1 MDNLNQFANWE
12 SDPQILEQ
20 FFNWIRFESKLKT
33 LKLDIDTNISEIKQE
48 IMPKILVS
56 TVHREID
63 GKGWRSVTLHG
74 YSSMMTDDDNYYK
87 EKGFVLPEN
96 KEWTD
101 ISRFFPKT
109 KEWLLKNIPF
119 SKFGRIRLMILE
131 PGGYV
136 SPHIDYPKGNCL
148 AGINIAI
155 NHPQDTEYI
164 VNGEK
169 ICWTE
174 GDSRLIDIGSV
185 HAIYNNSDEHRVHI
199 IIHSDP
205 IDQWS
210 VGVMQIV
217 CRSYLKELV
226 NS

>member
-1 MDNLNQFANWE
+1 MAILNQFTHWE
-12 SDPQILEQ
+12 SNTQILEQ

-33 LKLDIDTNISEIKQE
+33 LKIDIDTNTSEIKHE
-48 IMPKILVS
+48 IMPKIAVS

-63 GKGWRSVTLHG
+63 GKGWKSITLHG
-74 YSSMMTDDDNYYK
+74 YSSLMTDDDNHYQ
-87 EKGFVLPEN
+87 EKGFILPEN

-136 SPHIDYPKGNCL
+136 SPHIDYPNGNCL
-148 AGINIAI
+148 TGINIAI
-155 NHPQDTEYI
+155 NHPRDTEYI
-164 VNGEK
+164 VDGEK
-169 ICWTE
+169 IYWIE
-174 GDSRLIDIGSV
+174 GDSRLIDIGSI
-185 HAIYNNSDEHRVHI
+185 HAIYNNSSEHRVHI

-210 VGVMQIV
+210 ADMMRIV
-217 CRSYLKELV
+217 CRSYLKE
-226 NS
+226 